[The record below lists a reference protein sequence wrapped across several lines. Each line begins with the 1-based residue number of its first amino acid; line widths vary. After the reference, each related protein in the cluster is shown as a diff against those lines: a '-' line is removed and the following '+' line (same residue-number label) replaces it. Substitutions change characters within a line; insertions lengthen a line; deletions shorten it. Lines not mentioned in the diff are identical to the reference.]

1 MTCGIYKLKFNG
13 THKVYIGQSNNIE
26 GRLRSHKNFMKS
38 SKCSKKLKEAY
49 LQYGMPSIEVII
61 ECEEH
66 ELDLCENEA
75 IIIWNSVVEG
85 FNTLQKA
92 EDAPKYLAK
101 GEEHVSSI
109 YSNKQ
114 IEEAFLLMVRSKLT
128 LKQVSETTG
137 IEYHTLRSIRS
148 QHNHKWLKEKYPT
161 EYVDMINSKGS
172 RNISNGI
179 GYGNSKYSRED
190 LASALFLLAEGK
202 LSRKQIAAEIN
213 ISYKAVSNIV
223 SNAYPWLGDAYPEE
237 YKKVVDRK
245 NKYTMQ

>member
-26 GRLRSHKNFMKS
+26 SRLRSHKNFMKS

-66 ELDLCENEA
+66 ELDSCEDEA

-92 EDAPKYLAK
+92 GDTPKYLAK

-114 IEEAFLLMVRSKLT
+114 IEETFLLMVRSKLT
-128 LKQVSETTG
+128 LKQVSEAAG
-137 IEYHTLRSIRS
+137 VEYHTVRGIRS
-148 QHNHKWLKEKYPT
+148 QHNHKWLKEKYPI
-161 EYVDMINSKGS
+161 EYADMITS
-172 RNISNGI
+172 RGNRNVSNGI

-190 LASALFLLAEGK
+190 LASALFLLAEGSM
-202 LSRKQIAAEIN
+202 SRKQIAAEIG
-213 ISYKAVSNIV
+213 ISYKAVSSIV
-223 SNAYPWLGDAYPEE
+223 SNVYPWLGEAYPEE
-237 YKKVVDRK
+237 YKKVITSK

>member
-66 ELDLCENEA
+66 ELDSCENEA
-75 IIIWNSVVEG
+75 IIIWNSVAEG

-92 EDAPKYLAK
+92 EDTPKYLAK
-101 GEEHVSSI
+101 GEEHVGSI

-114 IEEAFLLMVRSKLT
+114 IEEAFLLMVSSKLT
-128 LKQVSETTG
+128 LKQVSESTG
-137 IEYHTLRSIRS
+137 VEYPTLMAIRS
-148 QHNHKWLKEKYPT
+148 QHNHKWLKEKYHM
-161 EYVDMINSKGS
+161 EYSNMINSKGS

-190 LASALFLLAEGK
+190 LASALFLLVECK
-202 LSRKQIAAEIN
+202 LSRKEIAAEIG
-213 ISYKAVSNIV
+213 ISYKAVSSIV
-223 SNAYPWLGDAYPEE
+223 SNAYPWLGEAYPEE
-237 YKKVVDRK
+237 YKKVMATK
-245 NKYTMQ
+245 NKYTMR